1 MLNANVLLWE
11 NGVEMSWVDGG
22 GIESCFWDWV
32 SRGYQVSSKSRAF
45 PRSAIGLVIVLHSAG
60 LFAPP
65 KVSRSDITTY
75 NVPFQLI

>member
-1 MLNANVLLWE
+1 MLNANVLLWA

-45 PRSAIGLVIVLHSAG
+45 PRSAIGLVIVMHSSV
-60 LFAPP
+60 LLAPP
-65 KVSRSDITTY
+65 KVSLSDMKIY
-75 NVPFQLI
+75 NVPFQFI